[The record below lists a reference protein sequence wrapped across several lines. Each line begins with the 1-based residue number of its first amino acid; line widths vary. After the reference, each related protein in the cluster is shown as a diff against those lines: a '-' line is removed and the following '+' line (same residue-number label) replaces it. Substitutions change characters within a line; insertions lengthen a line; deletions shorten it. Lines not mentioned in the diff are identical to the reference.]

1 MGMPY
6 FKAYSEGILRGSLA
20 DTEPLTQLIWIKML
34 AVANETRDRDG
45 YLWFK
50 KGRPYTRSF
59 ISSTINVTE
68 EQLEKAISEYLNDI
82 RDGLPRVQILE
93 DGTIYL
99 TNFSKYQ
106 AKPVKEEPVK
116 PPLSEAQ
123 KNAIAIKQGVKNP
136 EIATTIATL
145 NGNAVWNREKGVLE
159 EDAEVLRKKSEMQ
172 EAKDSVDRLREKG
185 GTK

>member
-185 GTK
+185 EK